1 MSATK
6 LSTLHQ
12 IALEH
17 TSMSTAVK
25 AAAPGVPSSHV
36 YSRGSKL
43 ENQSKK
49 QIKDKK
55 LRAQVRRK
63 EAQIATAEE
72 EAAKAEL
79 LNVEDTGFLEA
90 EDALEKTYK
99 FSQKQIQKEVD
110 VATAQKAFDLKLGF
124 GPYSCDFTR
133 NGRYLLLGGSKG
145 HIASLDWKAGRM
157 ACEFHVKETVK
168 DVAYLHNESLFAVAQ
183 KKYTYIYDG
192 SGAEVHCLKHHVEV
206 NALQFL
212 PYHYLLA
219 TIGQTG
225 YLKYQDISTGA
236 VVSEHRSKLGPCSVL
251 RQNRQNAILHS
262 GHSNGVVNLWTP
274 NLAEPAVRMLTH
286 RGPVRDLCID
296 REGKYMATAGQDLR
310 VKVWDLRTHRC
321 LQDYFSPLPAT
332 SLDFSDTG
340 ILATGW
346 SSHVH
351 LWRDVIGNSA
361 AKQASPYMVHNLEGN
376 TASSVRFAPYED
388 FLGCAH
394 DGGYASLVVPGAGEA
409 NYDAFEANPYM
420 TKQQRR
426 TAEVRGLLE
435 KLQPNMISL
444 QPDLIGT
451 VDPASSSVR
460 KQEVAEA
467 IQEAKDKDAA
477 QFDYVAREKQRGRNS
492 ALRRVLRKK
501 NKFVVDERRQKVE
514 RLLQQEKQ
522 MKQER
527 LQRERG
533 ETVDSVA
540 EAGPALSRFAIHAN
554 RRK

>member
-1 MSATK
+1 
-6 LSTLHQ
+6 
-12 IALEH
+12 
-17 TSMSTAVK
+17 MSTAIK
-25 AAAPGVPSSHV
+25 APQGQAIGLPSSHT
-36 YSRGSKL
+36 YSRGPQLQNNSKSKL
-43 ENQSKK
+43 
-49 QIKDKK
+49 KDKK
-55 LRAQVRRK
+55 LRSQLKRK

-79 LNVEDTGFLEA
+79 LNVEDTGFLEP
-90 EDALEKTYK
+90 ESALERTYK
-99 FSQKQIQKEVD
+99 FTQPQIRKEVD
-110 VATAQKAFDLKLGF
+110 VATAQKAFDLKLDF
-124 GPYSCDFTR
+124 GPYACDFTR
-133 NGRYLLLGGSKG
+133 NGRYLLLGGRKG

-168 DVAYLHNESLFAVAQ
+168 DVAFLHNESLFAVAQ

-251 RQNRQNAILHS
+251 RQNRQNAILHT

-274 NLAEPAVRMLTH
+274 NLGEPAVRLLTH
-286 RGPVRDLCID
+286 RGPVRALCID
-296 REGKYMATAGQDLR
+296 REGKYMATAGQDSR
-310 VKVWDLRTHRC
+310 IKVWDLRTHKC
-321 LQDYFSPLPAT
+321 LQDYFSPRPAT
-332 SLDFSDTG
+332 SVDFSDTG

-351 LWRDVIGNSA
+351 LWRDVLGGSA
-361 AKQASPYMVHNLEGN
+361 EKQASPYMVHNLEGN
-376 TASSVRFAPYED
+376 SVSSVRFAPYED

-394 DGGYASLVVPGAGEA
+394 DSGYASLVVPGAGEA
-409 NYDAFEANPYM
+409 NYDAYEANPYM

-444 QPDLIGT
+444 QPDIIGS
-451 VDPASSSVR
+451 VDPASASVR
-460 KQEVAEA
+460 KQEVVEA
-467 IQEAKDKDAA
+467 VQEAKDKDAA
-477 QFDYVAREKQRGRNS
+477 EFEYVAREKQRGRNS

-501 NKFVVDERRQKVE
+501 NKHVVDERRNKVE

-522 MKQER
+522 MKQDR
-527 LQRERG
+527 LKRERG
-533 ETVDSVA
+533 ETVEA
-540 EAGPALSRFAIHAN
+540 GPEAGPALSRFAVHGS
-554 RRK
+554 RRR